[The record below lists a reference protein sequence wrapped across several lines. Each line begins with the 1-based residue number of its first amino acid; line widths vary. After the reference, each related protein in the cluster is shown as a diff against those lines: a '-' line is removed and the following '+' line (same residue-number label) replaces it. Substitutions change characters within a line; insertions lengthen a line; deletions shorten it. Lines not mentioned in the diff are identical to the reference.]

1 MSGSLFYPCFAHS
14 ATHHPLARTGHQP
27 RRASNAGAPGSGDAG
42 SVSMA
47 VEPHCLVRATHVIS
61 FLVTPPSISVE
72 SLHKS
77 FPPARSGWRA
87 FLQPFEK
94 ASVPAL
100 ADVSLQVR
108 EGESVALLGAN
119 GAGKSTLLRI
129 VATLLLPTA
138 GRARVA
144 GHDTLTHSR
153 DVRRQL
159 GYHAG
164 TDHGLYP
171 RLTARQ
177 NLLFFGQLN
186 GLSPSMARERIS
198 TLATQFALGEFLGR
212 QVRTLSSGTVQRL
225 SLARALL
232 HRPRVLLLD
241 EPTRSIDVIA
251 AAEFRRFLKTQILQ
265 PGATSILFA
274 SHTLP
279 EVESLADRIAII
291 DHGRLLAC
299 DSLAALQRRTLAP
312 TLEEVFLRLTGRAG
326 ELHTEASVE

>member
-1 MSGSLFYPCFAHS
+1 MSLGCDILSPILSVFLPLRYARAARPGPCNFVIPDHI
-14 ATHHPLARTGHQP
+14 
-27 RRASNAGAPGSGDAG
+27 
-42 SVSMA
+42 
-47 VEPHCLVRATHVIS
+47 CLVPATHVIS
-61 FLVTPPSISVE
+61 FLVTPPAISVD
-72 SLHKS
+72 SLDKS

-87 FLQPFEK
+87 LLQPFEK
-94 ASVPAL
+94 ASVAAL
-100 ADVSLQVR
+100 AAVSFEVR

-144 GHDTLTHSR
+144 GYDTITQSR
-153 DVRRQL
+153 DVRRHL

-186 GLSPSMARERIS
+186 GLSRSTARERIGAL
-198 TLATQFALGEFLGR
+198 TRQFVLGEFLDR

-251 AAEFRRFLKTQILQ
+251 AAEFRRFLKTQILR
-265 PGATSILFA
+265 PGSTSILFA

-279 EVESLADRIAII
+279 EVESLADRIAVI

-299 DSLAALQRRTLAP
+299 DSLSALKQRTSAL
-312 TLEEVFLRLTGRAG
+312 TLEEVFLRLTGRTG
-326 ELHTEASVE
+326 ESHTEASVE